1 MDRDLRDQRMA
12 EEQLE
17 NRMSEL
23 RATLESTGDGIL
35 VVDMNGTVRHYN
47 RRFVELWNVPPD
59 AMEPHADVL
68 LFAHLRWLVEC
79 KNKAK
84 LIGNYSGAKVRL

>member
-1 MDRDLRDQRMA
+1 MALRDLRQQRQT

-35 VVDMNGTVRHYN
+35 VIDMAGAVRHYN
-47 RRFVELWNVPPD
+47 RRFVELWNVPHGPAGD
-59 AMEPHADVL
+59 A
-68 LFAHLRWLVEC
+68 R
-79 KNKAK
+79 
-84 LIGNYSGAKVRL
+84 